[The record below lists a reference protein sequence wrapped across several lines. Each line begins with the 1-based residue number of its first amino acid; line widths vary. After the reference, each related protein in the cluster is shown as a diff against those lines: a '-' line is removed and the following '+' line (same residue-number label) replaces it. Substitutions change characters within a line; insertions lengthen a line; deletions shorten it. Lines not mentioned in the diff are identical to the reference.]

1 MAFHISFSVLFHEEV
16 NMLFLVL
23 MHELPIYRGQNY
35 NIFLD
40 LRNKTISFFPLT
52 FKYPL
57 AAIPMPSKVP
67 MRRAN
72 YIAREFVQNCF
83 CISLANS
90 ILYICR
96 RY

>member
-1 MAFHISFSVLFHEEV
+1 
-16 NMLFLVL
+16 MLFPVL

-57 AAIPMPSKVP
+57 AAIPVPSKVP
-67 MRRAN
+67 PRRAN
-72 YIAREFVQNCF
+72 EQESPFKTIFAFHLQIVFYTFAAGIK
-83 CISLANS
+83 
-90 ILYICR
+90 
-96 RY
+96 